1 MNDIIQLFNLKD
13 DDFEEFN
20 CSTNHEN
27 KSKTI
32 HLTLK
37 RKDTKCPYCGLIN
50 IYIDRYNHRLIKH
63 PILQGLNCYIDY
75 WCRRFRC
82 CSCKSTYN
90 ELNPFVD
97 SKNKCTK
104 FTKLL
109 VLQKLKN
116 PRLTF
121 SDVAKECNL
130 STTHVINIFDSL
142 GRIKRLSLPEVLCI
156 DGIHDPCS
164 GIGKFDCVFMD
175 FASGNIVDVL
185 PDRTQNYLHHY
196 FQNFKKDDLSRVKHI
211 SIDMWL
217 PYKQIAQ
224 IYFRNASISID
235 SFHVMEHISS
245 ALKSVKNKVKNSLI
259 EKSNEKY
266 LLTKFDYLLSKN
278 YNDIKYFEP
287 KLNRKLKLYLN
298 AHSTLDLLLKIDP
311 SLELAYNLK
320 ELYHRFNRDC
330 NQTDAE
336 THLRDIINTFFQS
349 GIDEFTKLAKMLETW
364 FNEIVNSF
372 KIHNDRRISNG
383 PIESLNRRLRI
394 ITSNSYGMNNF
405 TRERNR
411 FMYCFNVDKYLV
423 FENFSIKR
431 HMKKRGEYNK

>member
-1 MNDIIQLFNLKD
+1 
-13 DDFEEFN
+13 
-20 CSTNHEN
+20 
-27 KSKTI
+27 
-32 HLTLK
+32 
-37 RKDTKCPYCGLIN
+37 
-50 IYIDRYNHRLIKH
+50 
-63 PILQGLNCYIDY
+63 
-75 WCRRFRC
+75 
-82 CSCKSTYN
+82 
-90 ELNPFVD
+90 
-97 SKNKCTK
+97 
-104 FTKLL
+104 
-109 VLQKLKN
+109 
-116 PRLTF
+116 
-121 SDVAKECNL
+121 
-130 STTHVINIFDSL
+130 
-142 GRIKRLSLPEVLCI
+142 
-156 DGIHDPCS
+156 
-164 GIGKFDCVFMD
+164 MD
-175 FASGNIVDVL
+175 FASGNIIDVL
-185 PDRTQNYLHHY
+185 PDRTKNYLHQY

-278 YNDIKYFEP
+278 YDDIKYFEP

-349 GIDEFTKLAKMLETW
+349 GIDEFAKLAKMLETW
-364 FNEIVNSF
+364 FDEIVNSF
-372 KIHNDRRISNG
+372 KFYNGRRISNG

-431 HMKKRGEYNK
+431 HMKKRGKYNKLFLRLKKRIPFNGYPLIFFLSVSECNLYFIFSVSQFKEPFFICIDSYFSLQL

>member
-1 MNDIIQLFNLKD
+1 
-13 DDFEEFN
+13 
-20 CSTNHEN
+20 
-27 KSKTI
+27 
-32 HLTLK
+32 
-37 RKDTKCPYCGLIN
+37 
-50 IYIDRYNHRLIKH
+50 
-63 PILQGLNCYIDY
+63 
-75 WCRRFRC
+75 
-82 CSCKSTYN
+82 
-90 ELNPFVD
+90 
-97 SKNKCTK
+97 
-104 FTKLL
+104 
-109 VLQKLKN
+109 
-116 PRLTF
+116 
-121 SDVAKECNL
+121 
-130 STTHVINIFDSL
+130 
-142 GRIKRLSLPEVLCI
+142 
-156 DGIHDPCS
+156 
-164 GIGKFDCVFMD
+164 MD

-431 HMKKRGEYNK
+431 HMKKRGKYNK